1 MRRQSTA
8 KVGKDDSLRVLGG
21 LLGLELLF
29 LVYAFYKGT
38 GLLFLQISGVLM
50 ILTVISYLAA
60 GWIGADRYLIII
72 AIVQLNL
79 GFFIQMLTRK
89 GDSSVGMDM
98 ILKCLAAFAAA
109 FLAAFAFFWLARW
122 ISLDIMALV
131 IAAVQMALIIALGMF
146 GTVVG
151 EGGQGA
157 KIQLDIPGIGGIQPL
172 EFVKVMY
179 VFAAAIL
186 LCKKDR
192 VDKKILGIPRELF
205 FLVYTGM
212 LLISLAVFRELGTA
226 LIMFLTAAVMMIIY
240 SSNRKTVW
248 ILGAGTLI
256 LALLGTGMLIL
267 LEPSDGTMLGKVYER
282 IMYFSSPELDASG
295 AGYQGLQMRK
305 ALAVGGLFGPDTE
318 RYLFP
323 IALEESD
330 MVFAK
335 LVQTCGVVMG
345 FVLLLSFF
353 LLIQRGLTISKNCK
367 DSYFRGTAMGIT
379 VLFSMESIIHIAYNT
394 GVGPITGIP
403 LYLVSEGFSATTTG
417 MVMIAILL
425 VISTGGVERS
435 RYNESKID
443 QRMETFFRM
452 FRPQRRRA

>member
-1 MRRQSTA
+1 MKRPRTA
-8 KVGKDDSLRVLGG
+8 KSGKDDGLRVLGA

-38 GLLFLQISGVLM
+38 GILFLQISVVLM
-50 ILTVISYLAA
+50 ALTVVSYLVA
-60 GWIGADRYLIII
+60 GWIRADRYLIII
-72 AIVQLNL
+72 AIIQLNL

-89 GDSSVGMDM
+89 GDTSVGLDM

-109 FLAAFAFFWLARW
+109 FLAAFVFFWMARW
-122 ISLDIMALV
+122 ISLDITVLG
-131 IAAVQMALIIALGMF
+131 IATVQLILIIALGVF

-151 EGGQGA
+151 DGGQGA
-157 KIQLDIPGIGGIQPL
+157 KIQLDIPGLASIQPL

-179 VFAAAIL
+179 VFAVAIL

-192 VDKKILGIPRELF
+192 IDKKILGIPRELF
-205 FLVYTGM
+205 LLIYTGILM
-212 LLISLAVFRELGTA
+212 VSLAAFGELGTA

-240 SSNRKTVW
+240 SSNRKLVW
-248 ILGAGTLI
+248 SLVAGTMVLT
-256 LALLGTGMLIL
+256 LLGIGILMLL
-267 LEPSDGTMLGKVYER
+267 KPADGSLLGKVYER
-282 IMYFSSPELDASG
+282 IMYFTSPELDASD

-323 IALEESD
+323 ISLEESD

-353 LLIQRGLTISKNCK
+353 LLIQRGVTISRGCK
-367 DSYFRGTAMGIT
+367 DSYFKGTALGIT
-379 VLFSMESIIHIAYNT
+379 VLFSMESIVHIAYNT
-394 GVGPITGIP
+394 GIGPITGIP

-435 RYNESKID
+435 RYSESKID
-443 QRMETFFRM
+443 QRMEAFFKIFYPR
-452 FRPQRRRA
+452 RRRA

>member
-1 MRRQSTA
+1 MIRQSTV
-8 KVGKDDSLRVLGG
+8 KGGKNDSLRVLGG
-21 LLGLELLF
+21 LLALELIF
-29 LVYAFYKGT
+29 LAYAFYKGT
-38 GLLFLQISGVLM
+38 GLLFFRISVVLM
-50 ILTVISYLAA
+50 VMTMISFLVA
-60 GWIGADRYLIII
+60 GWIRGDRYLIII
-72 AIVQLNL
+72 AIIQLNL

-89 GDSSVGMDM
+89 GDSSVGIEV
-98 ILKCLAAFAAA
+98 ILKCLAAFTAA
-109 FLAAFAFFWLARW
+109 FLAAFVFFWLARW

-131 IAAVQMALIIALGMF
+131 IAVVQMVLIVALGMF
-146 GTVVG
+146 GTIVG
-151 EGGQGA
+151 TGGQGA
-157 KIQLDIPGIGGIQPL
+157 KIQLHIPGIGGIQPL

-179 VFAAAIL
+179 VFAVAIL
-186 LCKKDR
+186 LCKKER

-205 FLVYTGM
+205 LVIYTGI

-226 LIMFLTAAVMMIIY
+226 LIMFLTVAVMMIIY
-240 SSNRKTVW
+240 SSNRKMVW
-248 ILGAGTLI
+248 IFGAGTVI
-256 LALLGTGMLIL
+256 LAVLGIGMLIL
-267 LEPSDGTMLGKVYER
+267 LEPSNETILGKVYER

-318 RYLFP
+318 RYLFTIP
-323 IALEESD
+323 LEESD

-353 LLIQRGLTISKNCK
+353 LLIQRGITISKYCK
-367 DSYFRGTAMGIT
+367 DSYFKGTAMGIT
-379 VLFSMESIIHIAYNT
+379 VLFSMESIIHIAYNI

-417 MVMIAILL
+417 MVMIAVLL

-443 QRMETFFRM
+443 QRMETFFRK
-452 FRPQRRRA
+452 FRPQRKRA